1 MSIIE
6 RYHEIFDK
14 EILQKSRGVIFSFS
28 PLQDQFIYQPYS
40 HNISADSVEKLGEL
54 MRHNLFF
61 YSYGEEEVVQHYEK
75 DHFSSLEQAAKY
87 AYINR
92 LPKRADITDGLPS
105 EVLLDLLV
113 QLYNPQACKLAVR
126 TILRQNDNN
135 EIKGYDLT
143 YFSKDETGVS
153 LWLGQAK
160 LGGKAYCKTD
170 INKDLLEKFTAEYLS
185 KQIFFVCEKRVSLT
199 DDTKAILEAIE
210 EINIRSMEDDAT
222 LRGKKLLDYF
232 KSEGIRIKI
241 PCLLAYGEETV
252 YKDARA
258 LCQMIDRETDSIR
271 DYFNA
276 HTYAKRFDNFMY
288 GLMISAMAQMP
299 SFQYAQRQLRDIG
312 TLLERKISIPQ
323 VKAKLMIIKEVNTD
337 AFWEANNILLFEK
350 VRKELR
356 GLMQFLVEIGPV
368 KNPIITRLT
377 DPIIGEQEGVQL
389 EPPYDFED
397 YRAKVDRYVNE
408 NGNALAIYKLTHNIP
423 LSVGDYRELER
434 VLTSELGSKEDYARE
449 FGNTP
454 FGLLVRKIAKLDHD
468 AAMAAFSQFIN
479 DQSLSQ
485 KQITFVHK
493 IINHIEQNG
502 YMESVTILTKP
513 PFDKPLSFTKLFDRK
528 MQSEIMATINKV
540 KDNAIVVV
548 A

>member
-6 RYHEIFDK
+6 RYHKIFDK

-210 EINIRSMEDDAT
+210 EINMMSAFVFDNNLDYQIIKTVDSVVEDESKKIFVFTPERALQLIASFPDLKIDFFFFDEVYKIDEDYCNDELDDSDDEKSKKNKKTNSNPHDFLNEDRGKTFRIALYLLAKSVDEFYLAGPNLNQDRFSKGMKRFLSLNQIVVKEINFEPT
-222 LRGKKLLDYF
+222 LRI
-232 KSEGIRIKI
+232 S
-241 PCLLAYGEETV
+241 V
-252 YKDARA
+252 
-258 LCQMIDRETDSIR
+258 
-271 DYFNA
+271 NA
-276 HTYAKRFDNFMY
+276 HSSKIEEVT
-288 GLMISAMAQMP
+288 
-299 SFQYAQRQLRDIG
+299 
-312 TLLERKISIPQ
+312 ERI
-323 VKAKLMIIKEVNTD
+323 
-337 AFWEANNILLFEK
+337 
-350 VRKELR
+350 
-356 GLMQFLVEIGPV
+356 
-368 KNPIITRLT
+368 
-377 DPIIGEQEGVQL
+377 
-389 EPPYDFED
+389 
-397 YRAKVDRYVNE
+397 
-408 NGNALAIYKLTHNIP
+408 
-423 LSVGDYRELER
+423 
-434 VLTSELGSKEDYARE
+434 
-449 FGNTP
+449 
-454 FGLLVRKIAKLDHD
+454 
-468 AAMAAFSQFIN
+468 
-479 DQSLSQ
+479 
-485 KQITFVHK
+485 
-493 IINHIEQNG
+493 
-502 YMESVTILTKP
+502 
-513 PFDKPLSFTKLFDRK
+513 
-528 MQSEIMATINKV
+528 
-540 KDNAIVVV
+540 
-548 A
+548 

>member
-6 RYHEIFDK
+6 RYHKIFDK

-170 INKDLLEKFTAEYLS
+170 ISDKHYGKTLLYCTTPA
-185 KQIFFVCEKRVSLT
+185 
-199 DDTKAILEAIE
+199 KAIEYSNKLSDNMGAL
-210 EINIRSMEDDAT
+210 RAFDAYPDD
-222 LRGKKLLDYF
+222 F
-232 KSEGIRIKI
+232 K
-241 PCLLAYGEETV
+241 T
-252 YKDARA
+252 
-258 LCQMIDRETDSIR
+258 
-271 DYFNA
+271 
-276 HTYAKRFDNFMY
+276 
-288 GLMISAMAQMP
+288 
-299 SFQYAQRQLRDIG
+299 
-312 TLLERKISIPQ
+312 
-323 VKAKLMIIKEVNTD
+323 
-337 AFWEANNILLFEK
+337 
-350 VRKELR
+350 
-356 GLMQFLVEIGPV
+356 FL
-368 KNPIITRLT
+368 
-377 DPIIGEQEGVQL
+377 
-389 EPPYDFED
+389 
-397 YRAKVDRYVNE
+397 
-408 NGNALAIYKLTHNIP
+408 
-423 LSVGDYRELER
+423 S
-434 VLTSELGSKEDYARE
+434 
-449 FGNTP
+449 
-454 FGLLVRKIAKLDHD
+454 
-468 AAMAAFSQFIN
+468 
-479 DQSLSQ
+479 
-485 KQITFVHK
+485 
-493 IINHIEQNG
+493 HI
-502 YMESVTILTKP
+502 V
-513 PFDKPLSFTKLFDRK
+513 
-528 MQSEIMATINKV
+528 
-540 KDNAIVVV
+540 
-548 A
+548 

>member
-6 RYHEIFDK
+6 RYHKIFDK

-258 LCQMIDRETDSIR
+258 LCQMIDREAGSIR

-276 HTYAKRFDNFMY
+276 HTYA
-288 GLMISAMAQMP
+288 
-299 SFQYAQRQLRDIG
+299 FQGFSPEIVFYVFPIESIERLRD
-312 TLLERKISIPQ
+312 
-323 VKAKLMIIKEVNTD
+323 KE
-337 AFWEANNILLFEK
+337 AGFYA
-350 VRKELR
+350 
-356 GLMQFLVEIGPV
+356 GL
-368 KNPIITRLT
+368 
-377 DPIIGEQEGVQL
+377 
-389 EPPYDFED
+389 Y
-397 YRAKVDRYVNE
+397 
-408 NGNALAIYKLTHNIP
+408 
-423 LSVGDYRELER
+423 
-434 VLTSELGSKEDYARE
+434 
-449 FGNTP
+449 
-454 FGLLVRKIAKLDHD
+454 
-468 AAMAAFSQFIN
+468 
-479 DQSLSQ
+479 
-485 KQITFVHK
+485 
-493 IINHIEQNG
+493 
-502 YMESVTILTKP
+502 
-513 PFDKPLSFTKLFDRK
+513 
-528 MQSEIMATINKV
+528 
-540 KDNAIVVV
+540 
-548 A
+548 